1 MIKAVDF
8 AVIHLIDQKSNQNV
22 ILLYTLG
29 EDGILREY
37 TNGKWISFPIEEP
50 KEEL

>member
-8 AVIHLIDQKSNQNV
+8 QVIHLIDQKSNQNV

-37 TNGKWISFPIEEP
+37 TGGKWTPFPIPDHAEN
-50 KEEL
+50 